1 MAADPPEPPSGLAG
15 ISVRTRLT
23 AAVAVLTGLALLGAG
38 LLVLTLESAHLDNT
52 VKDQIEQE
60 IAEFEQ
66 LQRGKDPETAR
77 AFTSVEA
84 LVDLFLRRN
93 VPDDNE
99 VLVGWWD
106 GAAQVSSPGSAHPEL
121 VREPEFL
128 QVVRSRLERGGS
140 EQIELPYGDVIVT
153 VAPVRSRTTEG
164 ALVVG
169 SFLSDAK
176 AELGRTMRTYAI
188 VSAFLLLLVTG
199 AAAWQ
204 AGRLLSPLRTLRD
217 TAREITETDLSRR
230 IPVTGNDDISALTR
244 TFNEMLSRLD
254 RAFTGQRQFLDD
266 AGHELKTP
274 LTVLRG
280 HLELVDVDRPA
291 DVAATRQLLLDE
303 VDRMSR
309 LVEELIWLAKT
320 DRPGFFRREP
330 VNLAPFLTSVLDKC
344 RALGPRDWV
353 LDACPEFLAVL
364 DEQRITQALLQ
375 LAQNAVKHTEPG
387 DRIGLGARVTA
398 AHGLHLWV
406 RDTGHGVDDA
416 DKERIFR
423 RFARGPVTDED
434 EGFGLG
440 LSIVSAIARAHD
452 GSVSVDDAPGGGA
465 LFTIMLPVHPK
476 EDAWPGS

>member
-1 MAADPPEPPSGLAG
+1 MATDSPETRSGLAG
-15 ISVRTRLT
+15 LSVRVRITG
-23 AAVAVLTGLALLGAG
+23 AVALLTGLALLAAG
-38 LLVLTLESAHLDNT
+38 LLVYTLESAHLENT
-52 VKDQIEQE
+52 VKGQIEQE

-99 VLVGWWD
+99 VLVGYWD
-106 GAAQVSSPGSAHPEL
+106 GAARVTSPGSAHPEL
-121 VREPEFL
+121 VGEPEFL
-128 QVVRSRLERGGS
+128 EVVRRRLERGGS

-153 VAPVRSRTTEG
+153 VAPIRSRTSEG

-169 SFLSDAK
+169 SFVSDAK
-176 AELGRTMRTYAI
+176 AELGRVMQTYAI
-188 VSAFLLLLVTG
+188 VSVLLLLLISA

-204 AGRLLSPLRTLRD
+204 AGRLLAPLRTLRD

-230 IPVTGNDDISALTR
+230 IPVTGNDDITALTR
-244 TFNEMLSRLD
+244 TFNEMLSRLE
-254 RAFTGQRQFLDD
+254 RAFAGQRQFLDD

-280 HLELVDVDRPA
+280 HLELVDADRPA
-291 DVAATRQLLLDE
+291 EVVATRELLLDE

-309 LVEELIWLAKT
+309 LVDELIWLAKT
-320 DRPGFFRREP
+320 DRPGFFRMQP
-330 VNLAPFLTSVLDKC
+330 VNLHTLLSSVLDKC
-344 RALGPRDWV
+344 RALGARDWV
-353 LDACPEFLAVL
+353 IDGCPELVVVL

-387 DRIGLGARVTA
+387 DQIALGARATDDDGV
-398 AHGLHLWV
+398 HLWV
-406 RDTGHGVDDA
+406 RDSGHGVDDT
-416 DKERIFR
+416 DKELIFR
-423 RFARGPVTDED
+423 RFARGTVTEED

-440 LSIVSAIARAHD
+440 LSIVSAIARAHG

-465 LFTIMLPVHPK
+465 LFTLMLPVKPQ